1 MMSLPITENHD
12 AEQNFK
18 AWRNTEK
25 VYKKVGY
32 QDVYMILDKFCVNF
46 TCVGKRERRMRLI

>member
-1 MMSLPITENHD
+1 MMPLRIIENHD

-25 VYKKVGY
+25 VN
-32 QDVYMILDKFCVNF
+32 IN
-46 TCVGKRERRMRLI
+46 RLPRCIY

>member
-1 MMSLPITENHD
+1 MSLHITENHD